1 MSFDIREKEACT
13 PPFYYIP
20 RIYSDPHSKSGKYE
34 KIDGDRFFWWSKS
47 VL

>member
-1 MSFDIREKEACT
+1 MSFDRREKEACT
-13 PPFYYIP
+13 PIYYIP
-20 RIYSDPHSKSGKYE
+20 RIYSDPHSKSGKHE